1 MAGVNIRYMAD
12 ILPPLAALCVPALLL
27 VHRRASRSLS
37 LRGPAFAGGAALLAA
52 TFFAGL
58 SLAFPAAAFGVWAE
72 KPEVYAG
79 LERLVFFWL

>member
-1 MAGVNIRYMAD
+1 MVFMLGK
-12 ILPPLAALCVPALLL
+12 
-27 VHRRASRSLS
+27 
-37 LRGPAFAGGAALLAA
+37 GAALLAA

-58 SLAFPAAAFGVWAE
+58 SLAFPAAFGVWAE